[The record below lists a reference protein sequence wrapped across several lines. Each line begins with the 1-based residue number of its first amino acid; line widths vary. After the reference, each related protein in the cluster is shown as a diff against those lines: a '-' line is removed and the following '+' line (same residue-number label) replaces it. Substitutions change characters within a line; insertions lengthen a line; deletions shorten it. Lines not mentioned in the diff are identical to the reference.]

1 MAVSPR
7 VLVVPASVLV
17 VRGAMLAFVPAVAAP
32 GLLLALDVA
41 ALLVLTLAAVFG
53 RVIGAGFG
61 STVVT
66 FVGVGLPIAGL
77 GALTEAMVNREA
89 SNLSG
94 TLALLGVGV
103 GFCLAGPA
111 RNERF
116 TQGLVLLLA
125 LGALALGSKLLVE
138 THGLTSGA
146 VVASPYLV
154 AALLALALRP
164 LMAPPPPPA

>member
-7 VLVVPASVLV
+7 LLAVPASVLV
-17 VRGAMLAFVPAVAAP
+17 VRAALLAFAPAMAAP
-32 GLLLALDVA
+32 GLLLALDVT
-41 ALLVLTLAAVFG
+41 ALLVLALAAVFG

-61 STVVT
+61 STVFT
-66 FVGVGLPIAGL
+66 FVGVGLPVAGL
-77 GALTEAMVNREA
+77 GALTEAMAGRDA

-94 TLALLGVGV
+94 MLALLGVGV

-111 RNERF
+111 REDRF
-116 TQGLVLLLA
+116 TQGLALLLG

-138 THGLTSGA
+138 THGLTTGA

-164 LMAPPPPPA
+164 LVAPPPPPA